1 MTIQTQ
7 MTDGMRRLLD
17 TLKFDNAEQTA
28 QGRRVGGGVLG
39 AARKLQQLG
48 LVTVEGSLVKLVVA
62 KPKAPKAAKKAAKPA
77 KKPAA
82 KKAVKV
88 AKPSMAW
95 PAEFP
100 TKNAIRALLVSDR
113 DARLSAAATIDG
125 RTRSRRPGVKYPEA
139 TGWMSS
145 HVAAGTRTAA
155 AVARGEKLS
164 AADDA
169 WLSKAIPMYARQLA
183 HVAREVAIAKN
194 PSLAEIA
201 KVYSLKEAQS

>member
-1 MTIQTQ
+1 MTNTKID
-7 MTDGMRRLLD
+7 MSPGMRRLLD
-17 TLKFDNAEQTA
+17 SLPKD
-28 QGRRVGGGVLG
+28 GSSKRVGGGVLQ
-39 AARKLQQLG
+39 AAKKLAQLG
-48 LVTVEGSLVKLVVA
+48 LVTVGDAGVSLVLA
-62 KPKAPKAAKKAAKPA
+62 KPEKKVA

-139 TGWMSS
+139 MGWMSS

-194 PSLAEIA
+194 PELAKVA
-201 KVYSLKEAQS
+201 AVYSLKEVAS